1 MKRLMR
7 DVLPVLALV
16 GLCGLVAPAHAA
28 NMLANPGFEAAGGGY
43 SGWFTFGAGVQ
54 LSTAATDNI
63 MHTGAAAA
71 KIYGGFNGCPF
82 APSFNVGGF
91 GQAFVLP
98 LSSNTTFEFSGQA
111 YMASSDTIPGTNTC
125 SKNRCIVKL
134 AFFNAT
140 TGGTELQGSE
150 YVIGDGN
157 TVKNRWN
164 TFSITSSAPANARR
178 VEALVLYLQPACDP
192 GSVFVDDVQLNS
204 YATPVAS
211 GNLLSNPAFSSGLTG
226 WTTFGNVFADG
237 RAFAGH
243 SAGGAAKL
251 FGTFSPGSSS
261 GLYQSFPASPGST
274 WEFSLNAMTS
284 CSDSPI
290 FGTNDNL
297 LVAHI
302 GFFDANGAEIVGGPQ
317 AVALNAA
324 SPIGAWTP
332 TQLAGTAPVG
342 TATVRCYVL
351 FEQPN
356 NLGGAAFVDDLVF
369 RATPVT
375 LGVNP
380 GAASLALSAPSPNP
394 SRGNARLSYSL
405 PTESDLSIRVYDVAG
420 RGVATLLEGRRPA
433 GNGSIQWDGRRA
445 DGSRAAAGI
454 YQVVLRSNGATVSRR
469 MVLAD

>member
-1 MKRLMR
+1 MKRLIR
-7 DVLPVLALV
+7 DVLPVLALAS
-16 GLCGLVAPAHAA
+16 LCGLAAPAHAA

-43 SGWFTFGAGVQ
+43 TGWFTFGAGVQ
-54 LSTAATDNI
+54 VSTAATDNI
-63 MHTGAAAA
+63 FHTGAAAA

-91 GQAFVLP
+91 GQAFP
-98 LSSNTTFEFSGQA
+98 LAASSNTTFEFSGQA
-111 YMASSDTIPGTNTC
+111 YMPSTDSIPGTNTC

-134 AFFNAT
+134 AFFNAA
-140 TGGTELQGSE
+140 TGGTEIQGSE

-164 TFSITSSAPANARR
+164 TFSITSSAPAAARR

-204 YATPVAS
+204 YPTPVAS
-211 GNLLSNPAFSSGLTG
+211 GNLLANPSFASALTG
-226 WTTFGNVFADG
+226 WNTFGNVFSDT
-237 RAFAGH
+237 RAFACR
-243 SAGGAAKL
+243 SAGGAGKL
-251 FGTFSPGSSS
+251 FGTFVPGNSS
-261 GLYQSFPASPGST
+261 GLYQSFAATPGSS

-302 GFFDANGAEIVGGPQ
+302 GFFDATNIEIPGGPL
-317 AVALNAA
+317 AVALNAQ
-324 SPIGAWTP
+324 SPIGAWMP
-332 TQLAGTAPVG
+332 TKISGTAPAGTAS
-342 TATVRCYVL
+342 VRCYLL

-356 NLGGAAFVDDLVF
+356 NLGGAAFIDDLVF
-369 RATPVT
+369 RAAPA

-380 GAASLALSAPSPNP
+380 GAASLSLAAPSPNP
-394 SRGNARLSYSL
+394 SRGNARLSFTL

-454 YQVVLRSNGATVSRR
+454 YQVVLRSNGETVSRR